1 MTWLVWAVA
10 AAVLLRLGAQLG
22 LSYLNASAVH
32 QHRHEV
38 PATLQGAMDEAS
50 YRRSVEY
57 TLAKNRFGRVV
68 DVWEAFVLAAILF
81 TGLLPALWSGWLQV
95 TGTDAA
101 WSGALFLVVVAIG
114 VSLPALPLDWWAQF
128 RLEARFGFN
137 RSTIRLWVADRLK
150 GLLLSI
156 VIGVPLLW
164 LLLQLVDWIGPLWW
178 AYAWGVFIAFE
189 LILIVLYP
197 MIILPWFNTLTPLP
211 EGDLRNR
218 LLALAERARFRASN
232 IQVMDGSRRS
242 GHSNAF
248 FTGFGRFRRIV
259 LFDTLVEQLGASE
272 LEAVLAHEIG
282 HYKLGHIP
290 RLLALSALV
299 TLGVFALIGW
309 LAATPAFFAAFGF
322 GASHPAVAFLLFMLI
337 SGPVGFWFGPLG
349 NILSRRHEYQ
359 ADAFARRLAGSPEPM
374 IAALRKLARE
384 NLSNLTPHPMFSTFY
399 YSHPTLAEREA
410 ALRSA

>member
-1 MTWLVWAVA
+1 MQWLVWAVA
-10 AAVLLRLGAQLG
+10 AAVLLRLAAQFV
-22 LSYLNASAVH
+22 LSYLNASEVH
-32 QHRHEV
+32 RHRHEV
-38 PATLQGAMDEAS
+38 PPALQGVMDESS
-50 YRRSVEY
+50 YRQSIEY
-57 TLAKNRFGRVV
+57 TLAKYRFGRIV
-68 DVWEAFVLAAILF
+68 DVWEAGVLAAVLF
-81 TGLLPALWSGWLQV
+81 TGLLPHAWNVWLHV

-101 WSGALFLVVVAIG
+101 WSGALFLIATAIG
-114 VSLPALPLDWWAQF
+114 LSLPSLPLDWWAQF

-137 RSTIRLWVADRLK
+137 RSSVRLWMVDRLK
-150 GLLLSI
+150 GLVLSL
-156 VIGVPLLW
+156 VIGAPLLW
-164 LLLQLVDWIGPLWW
+164 LLLKLVDWIGPHWW
-178 AYAWGVFIAFE
+178 LYAWAVFIGFQ

-197 MIILPWFNTLTPLP
+197 MLILPWFNTLTPLP
-211 EGDLRNR
+211 DGDLRNR
-218 LLALAERARFRASN
+218 LLALARRAQFQASN

-259 LFDTLVEQLGASE
+259 LFDTLVEQLASTE

-299 TLGVFALIGW
+299 TLGTFALIGW
-309 LAATPAFFAAFGF
+309 LAGMPAFFTAFGF
-322 GASHPAVAFLLFMLI
+322 GAPYPAVAFLLFMLI
-337 SGPVGFWFGPLG
+337 SGPVGFWFGPLA
-349 NILSRRHEYQ
+349 NIVSRRHEYQ

-384 NLSNLTPHPMFSTFY
+384 NLSNLTPHPAFSAFY
-399 YSHPTLAEREA
+399 YSHPTLAERED